1 MKDIKNII
9 ILVLLAGFLLFGY
22 LWFFRDTTDYKAKI
36 KQLEKE
42 KQELIETRDSLDA
55 VAIDLGKKYTILV
68 QKEAVLLADIAKKE
82 AEIRK
87 SKEAAARSQAELN
100 GLKNSLKET
109 QRKIEELKKNPANRE
124 SDDLLNS
131 LKLKTQRQ

>member
-55 VAIDLGKKYTILV
+55 VAINLGKKYAILV

-100 GLKNSLKET
+100 RLKNSLKET

-131 LKLKTQRQ
+131 LKLKTQR